1 MKQTIKYLCFVFL
14 CLLVTFGK
22 HTEAS
27 AAVRDITVAD
37 DDQIKVEVCV
47 GDTGRIVVTG
57 DSSRIVG
64 YEYLTSAMDDSEL
77 ITMEA
82 NGTFTVKAKGEENIF
97 VYGHDENE
105 EDIFYAKI
113 TLIIHPDMS
122 GVTLKKSSIT
132 AYLPRS
138 YQDTK
143 NTYYKRADINIPV
156 NSTELLDEYE
166 RHTSFQYTSSLD
178 GTDDVWVSAELRNN
192 TIELSIEATKSCKM
206 EITFTIEGKTFVIPV
221 KAKVVDLSSYG
232 CLLEKGH
239 TKKLRVKGCSEKI
252 VWKSFDSKIASVSK
266 NGVVK
271 GKKIGN
277 VLISAKLGDQYVG
290 CVVSVTTAQIK
301 KVCVRASYMGKNWK
315 YSQAKRGQT
324 GYYDCSSLVWKA
336 YKPYT
341 KVNFGSA
348 AYPGTTK
355 TESAWC
361 RDHGKLLK
369 GGFSWKK
376 LKQMKFN
383 PGDIVFKSEDSSHP
397 YATTYHVEML
407 TGYVCYR
414 FDKNGEPW
422 IEPLWATRDSDYGAE
437 EGSLMARPTK

>member
-1 MKQTIKYLCFVFL
+1 M
-14 CLLVTFGK
+14 
-22 HTEAS
+22 
-27 AAVRDITVAD
+27 
-37 DDQIKVEVCV
+37 
-47 GDTGRIVVTG
+47 
-57 DSSRIVG
+57 
-64 YEYLTSAMDDSEL
+64 
-77 ITMEA
+77 
-82 NGTFTVKAKGEENIF
+82 
-97 VYGHDENE
+97 
-105 EDIFYAKI
+105 
-113 TLIIHPDMS
+113 
-122 GVTLKKSSIT
+122 
-132 AYLPRS
+132 PRS

-221 KAKVVDLSSYG
+221 KVKVVELSSYG
-232 CLLEKGH
+232 CLLEKRH
-239 TKKLRVKGCSEKI
+239 IKKLRVKGCSEKI

-301 KVCVRASYMGKNWK
+301 KVCARASYMGKNWK

-341 KVNFGSA
+341 KINFGSA

-437 EGSLMARPTK
+437 EGALMARPTK

>member
-14 CLLVTFGK
+14 CLLVIFGK

-64 YEYLTSAMDDSEL
+64 YEYLTFAMDDSEL
-77 ITMEA
+77 ITMDA

-113 TLIIHPDMS
+113 TLIIHSDMS

-221 KAKVVDLSSYG
+221 KVKVVELSSYG
-232 CLLEKGH
+232 CLLEKD
-239 TKKLRVKGCSEKI
+239 I
-252 VWKSFDSKIASVSK
+252 SK
-266 NGVVK
+266 N
-271 GKKIGN
+271 
-277 VLISAKLGDQYVG
+277 
-290 CVVSVTTAQIK
+290 
-301 KVCVRASYMGKNWK
+301 
-315 YSQAKRGQT
+315 
-324 GYYDCSSLVWKA
+324 
-336 YKPYT
+336 
-341 KVNFGSA
+341 
-348 AYPGTTK
+348 
-355 TESAWC
+355 
-361 RDHGKLLK
+361 
-369 GGFSWKK
+369 
-376 LKQMKFN
+376 
-383 PGDIVFKSEDSSHP
+383 SE
-397 YATTYHVEML
+397 
-407 TGYVCYR
+407 
-414 FDKNGEPW
+414 
-422 IEPLWATRDSDYGAE
+422 
-437 EGSLMARPTK
+437 

>member
-1 MKQTIKYLCFVFL
+1 M
-14 CLLVTFGK
+14 
-22 HTEAS
+22 
-27 AAVRDITVAD
+27 
-37 DDQIKVEVCV
+37 
-47 GDTGRIVVTG
+47 
-57 DSSRIVG
+57 
-64 YEYLTSAMDDSEL
+64 
-77 ITMEA
+77 
-82 NGTFTVKAKGEENIF
+82 
-97 VYGHDENE
+97 
-105 EDIFYAKI
+105 
-113 TLIIHPDMS
+113 
-122 GVTLKKSSIT
+122 
-132 AYLPRS
+132 
-138 YQDTK
+138 
-143 NTYYKRADINIPV
+143 
-156 NSTELLDEYE
+156 
-166 RHTSFQYTSSLD
+166 
-178 GTDDVWVSAELRNN
+178 
-192 TIELSIEATKSCKM
+192 
-206 EITFTIEGKTFVIPV
+206 
-221 KAKVVDLSSYG
+221 
-232 CLLEKGH
+232 
-239 TKKLRVKGCSEKI
+239 KGCSEKI

-301 KVCVRASYMGKNWK
+301 KFVPEPVIWEKTGNTVRQSADKRDIMIAVRWCGKLISPIQNQFWK
-315 YSQAKRGQT
+315 
-324 GYYDCSSLVWKA
+324 CSLSG
-336 YKPYT
+336 
-341 KVNFGSA
+341 NH
-348 AYPGTTK
+348 K

-437 EGSLMARPTK
+437 EGALMARPTK

>member
-1 MKQTIKYLCFVFL
+1 MKQTIKYPCFVFL
-14 CLLVTFGK
+14 CLLVIFGK

-77 ITMEA
+77 ITMDA

-113 TLIIHPDMS
+113 TLIIHSDMS

-221 KAKVVDLSSYG
+221 KVKVVELSSYG
-232 CLLEKGH
+232 CLLEKRH
-239 TKKLRVKGCSEKI
+239 IKKLRVKGCSEKI

-301 KVCVRASYMGKNWK
+301 KVCAIASYMGKNWI

-341 KVNFGSA
+341 KIYFGSA

-437 EGSLMARPTK
+437 EGALMARPTK

>member
-1 MKQTIKYLCFVFL
+1 MKQTIKYLCFIFL
-14 CLLVTFGK
+14 CLLVIFGK
-22 HTEAS
+22 RTEAS

-37 DDQIKVEVCV
+37 DDQIKAEVCV

-77 ITMEA
+77 ITMDA

-97 VYGHDENE
+97 VYGHDENA

-132 AYLPRS
+132 TYLPRS
-138 YQDTK
+138 YRDTK

-192 TIELSIEATKSCKM
+192 TIELSIEATKNCKM
-206 EITFTIEGKTFVIPV
+206 KITFTIEGKTFVIPV
-221 KAKVVDLSSYG
+221 KAKVVELSSYG

-239 TKKLRVKGCSEKI
+239 TQKLRVKGCSEKI

-290 CVVSVTTAQIK
+290 CVVSV
-301 KVCVRASYMGKNWK
+301 R
-315 YSQAKRGQT
+315 
-324 GYYDCSSLVWKA
+324 
-336 YKPYT
+336 
-341 KVNFGSA
+341 
-348 AYPGTTK
+348 
-355 TESAWC
+355 
-361 RDHGKLLK
+361 
-369 GGFSWKK
+369 
-376 LKQMKFN
+376 
-383 PGDIVFKSEDSSHP
+383 
-397 YATTYHVEML
+397 
-407 TGYVCYR
+407 
-414 FDKNGEPW
+414 
-422 IEPLWATRDSDYGAE
+422 
-437 EGSLMARPTK
+437 